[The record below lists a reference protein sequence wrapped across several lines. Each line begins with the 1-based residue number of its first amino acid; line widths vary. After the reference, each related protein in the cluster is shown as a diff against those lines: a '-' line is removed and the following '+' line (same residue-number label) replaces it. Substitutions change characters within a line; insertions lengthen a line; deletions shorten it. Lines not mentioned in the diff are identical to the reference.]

1 MLSGTGDGRAL
12 VATLREAGFEVVA
25 SLAGRTAPARAEAD
39 VDVRVG
45 GFGGV
50 AGLTAWLRSQPVD
63 AVVDAT
69 HPFAARMGAN
79 AAAACAAV
87 GVPLLRVLRPSWRG
101 RPDAATWG
109 WVPDHAAAARA
120 ASGRGRVLLT
130 VGRQE
135 LNAYRDLPDVVA
147 RVTEP
152 EPGWVTPSG
161 WELLV
166 ARGPLTVDDEVT
178 LLRDREISVLVSKDA
193 GGSATEAK
201 LDAAAH
207 LGARVVM
214 VERPALPPGV
224 PVVVDGAGAVAW
236 LNGVSSVPGPP
247 PRRSR

>member
-1 MLSGTGDGRAL
+1 MLSGTGDGRSL
-12 VATLREAGFEVVA
+12 VATLREAGIDVVE
-25 SLAGRTAPARAEAD
+25 SLAGRTAAARAEVA
-39 VDVRVG
+39 VGARVG

-50 AGLTAWLRSQPVD
+50 AGLEAWLRSEGVD

-79 AAAACAAV
+79 AATACATV
-87 GVPLLRVLRPSWRG
+87 GVPLLRVLRPSWRE
-101 RPDAATWG
+101 RPDAVGWA

-120 ASGRGRVLLT
+120 ASRGGRVLLT

-152 EPGWVTPSG
+152 EPGWDTPGG
-161 WELLV
+161 WELVV
-166 ARGPLTVDDEVT
+166 ARGPFTVDDEVA
-178 LLRDREISVLVSKDA
+178 LLREREIGVLVSKDA
-193 GGSATEAK
+193 GGRATEAK

-207 LGARVVM
+207 LGVRVVM

-224 PVVVDGAGAVAW
+224 PSVVDGVGAVAW
-236 LNGVSSVPGPP
+236 LAGVRPVPGPP
-247 PRRSR
+247 PRRSP